1 MLNGRHLIL
10 LGGIA
15 VAGLLSVREGQRQIG
30 VCYRI
35 ATVEKEIRG
44 VKSQI
49 QFSKIERLA
58 LQSPKAV
65 SNHAAELRLA
75 VAPANAAAPSVGAA
89 GTGGNGSN
97 KFGGSS
103 RNAVNSR
110 HAAAPSAP
118 AIPALPNGAP
128 LMDRTAC
135 R

>member
-35 ATVEKEIRG
+35 ASVEKEIRG
-44 VKSQI
+44 VKALI
-49 QFSKIERLA
+49 QFSKIEHLA

-65 SNHAAELRLA
+65 SNRAAELRLA
-75 VAPANAAAPSVGAA
+75 VAPANA
-89 GTGGNGSN
+89 
-97 KFGGSS
+97 
-103 RNAVNSR
+103 NAVNALTSVNKSSGVR
-110 HAAAPSAP
+110 GASNARRTVSPSAP
-118 AIPALPNGAP
+118 AIPALPGGAP
-128 LMDRTAC
+128 FMDRTAC